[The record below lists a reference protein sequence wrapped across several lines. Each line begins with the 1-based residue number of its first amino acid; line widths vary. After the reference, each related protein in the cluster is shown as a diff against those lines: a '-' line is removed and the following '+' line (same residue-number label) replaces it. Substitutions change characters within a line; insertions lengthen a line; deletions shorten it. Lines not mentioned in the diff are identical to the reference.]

1 MLLTITAAGEHA
13 HALSFLLH
21 KHPDTLQQAELSV
34 GTAYIFYPEYGNEK
48 VTAALLLDI
57 DPIGMVRN
65 AKNFAGKDFLLGQ
78 YVNDRPYVASS
89 FMSSAISKAF
99 SSAMNG
105 RCKEHPE
112 YIELPLTL
120 TAKISVLPAPRG
132 GELLIKRLF
141 EPLGYTVEAERHL
154 LDTQFSE
161 WGYGKYFTLT
171 LKNTLPLKELL
182 SHLYVLI
189 PVLDNEK
196 HYFITQNEV
205 EKLLQKGKGWLEQHP
220 EREIIVSRYLINLKS
235 LVRSAFEVLQ
245 AAEDGIIPST
255 DNEADADDET
265 AQDEL
270 TKMDDTDAAEIGHH
284 NSTAADT
291 LKPEKAVKT
300 GAVLETGSTGN
311 NATGEV
317 KIGSK
322 PKIGSEVKT
331 AGDGLNDTVHTQL
344 QKAKKERLHDIRLKL
359 VVEKLKQ
366 SGAASVIDLGC
377 GDGKLLRLL
386 VKEKQFTRIAGTDVS
401 YSELEKCQDR
411 LHWEEMSAK
420 QRERLSLFQSSLT
433 YRDKRFSGFDAAA
446 VVEVIEHLD
455 LNRLPALEKSLFICA
470 KPQTI
475 VLTTPNREYN
485 VRYENLSAGK
495 VRHSDHRF
503 EWTRSEFAAW
513 AERVAREKNYT
524 VVFFPVG
531 EEEENIGAPSQMA
544 VFTYGN

>member
-1 MLLTITAAGEHA
+1 MLLTITAEGENA
-13 HALSFLLH
+13 AALSFLMH
-21 KHPDTLQQAELSV
+21 KHPDKLQQVELSV
-34 GTAYIFYPEYGNEK
+34 GTAYIFYPECKKEK

-105 RCKEHPE
+105 SCKEHPE
-112 YIELPLTL
+112 FIDMPLAL

-171 LKNTLPLKELL
+171 LKNTLPLKDLL

-189 PVLDNEK
+189 PVLDTEK

-245 AAEDGIIPST
+245 AVEDGIIPDT
-255 DNEADADDET
+255 DNEAE
-265 AQDEL
+265 QDEL
-270 TKMDDTDAAEIGHH
+270 TKIED
-284 NSTAADT
+284 TAA
-291 LKPEKAVKT
+291 A
-300 GAVLETGSTGN
+300 
-311 NATGEV
+311 
-317 KIGSK
+317 
-322 PKIGSEVKT
+322 
-331 AGDGLNDTVHTQL
+331 HTQL
-344 QKAKKERLHDIRLKL
+344 QKVKKERLHDIRLKL
-359 VVEKLKQ
+359 VAEKLKQ

-386 VKEKQFTRIAGTDVS
+386 LKEKQFTRIAGADVS
-401 YSELEKCQDR
+401 YSELEKSQDK
-411 LHWEEMSAK
+411 LHWNEMPEK

-455 LNRLPALEKSLFICA
+455 PNRLPALEKSLFTYA

-503 EWTRSEFAAW
+503 EWTRSEFEAW
-513 AERVAREKNYT
+513 AERVARENNYT
-524 VVFFPVG
+524 VAFFPVG

>member
-1 MLLTITAAGEHA
+1 MLLTITAEGENA
-13 HALSFLLH
+13 AALSFLLH
-21 KHPDTLQQAELSV
+21 KHPDKLQQVELSV
-34 GTAYIFYPEYGNEK
+34 GAAYIFYPECEKEK

-105 RCKEHPE
+105 SCKEHPE
-112 YIELPLTL
+112 FIDMPLAL

-171 LKNTLPLKELL
+171 LKNTLPLKDLL

-245 AAEDGIIPST
+245 AVEDGIIPDT
-255 DNEADADDET
+255 DNEAE
-265 AQDEL
+265 QDEL
-270 TKMDDTDAAEIGHH
+270 TKIED
-284 NSTAADT
+284 TAA
-291 LKPEKAVKT
+291 A
-300 GAVLETGSTGN
+300 
-311 NATGEV
+311 
-317 KIGSK
+317 
-322 PKIGSEVKT
+322 
-331 AGDGLNDTVHTQL
+331 HTQL
-344 QKAKKERLHDIRLKL
+344 QKVKKERLHDIRLKL
-359 VVEKLKQ
+359 VAEKLKQ

-386 VKEKQFTRIAGTDVS
+386 LKEKQFTRIAGTDVS
-401 YSELEKCQDR
+401 YSELEKSQDK
-411 LHWEEMSAK
+411 LHWNEMPEK

-455 LNRLPALEKSLFICA
+455 PNRLPALEKSLFTYA

-503 EWTRSEFAAW
+503 EWTRSEFEAW
-513 AERVAREKNYT
+513 AERVARENNYT
-524 VVFFPVG
+524 VAFFPVG

>member
-1 MLLTITAAGEHA
+1 MLLTITAEGENA
-13 HALSFLLH
+13 AALSFLMH
-21 KHPDTLQQAELSV
+21 KHPDKLQQIELSV
-34 GTAYIFYPEYGNEK
+34 GTASIFYPECGKEK

-65 AKNFAGKDFLLGQ
+65 TKNFAGKDFLLGQ

-105 RCKEHPE
+105 SCKEHPE
-112 YIELPLTL
+112 FIDMPLAL

-171 LKNTLPLKELL
+171 LKNTLTLKELL

-189 PVLDNEK
+189 PVLDTEK

-245 AAEDGIIPST
+245 AAEEGIIPDT
-255 DNEADADDET
+255 DNETE
-265 AQDEL
+265 QDEL
-270 TKMDDTDAAEIGHH
+270 TKIENT
-284 NSTAADT
+284 TAA
-291 LKPEKAVKT
+291 
-300 GAVLETGSTGN
+300 
-311 NATGEV
+311 
-317 KIGSK
+317 
-322 PKIGSEVKT
+322 
-331 AGDGLNDTVHTQL
+331 HTQL

-359 VVEKLKQ
+359 VAEKLKQ

-386 VKEKQFTRIAGTDVS
+386 LKEKQFTRIAGTDVS
-401 YSELEKCQDR
+401 YSELEKSQDK
-411 LHWEEMSAK
+411 LHWNEMPEK

-455 LNRLPALEKSLFICA
+455 PNRLPALEKSLFTYA

-513 AERVAREKNYT
+513 AERVARENNYT
-524 VVFFPVG
+524 VAFFPVG

>member
-1 MLLTITAAGEHA
+1 MLLTITAEGENA
-13 HALSFLLH
+13 AALSFLLH
-21 KHPDTLQQAELSV
+21 KHPDKLQQVELSV
-34 GTAYIFYPEYGNEK
+34 GAAYIFYPECEKEK

-89 FMSSAISKAF
+89 FVSSAISKAF

-105 RCKEHPE
+105 SCKEHPE
-112 YIELPLTL
+112 FIDMPLAL
-120 TAKISVLPAPRG
+120 TAKISVMPAPRG

-171 LKNTLPLKELL
+171 LKNTLALKDLL

-245 AAEDGIIPST
+245 AVEDGIIPDT
-255 DNEADADDET
+255 DNEAE
-265 AQDEL
+265 QDEL
-270 TKMDDTDAAEIGHH
+270 TKIED
-284 NSTAADT
+284 TAA
-291 LKPEKAVKT
+291 A
-300 GAVLETGSTGN
+300 
-311 NATGEV
+311 
-317 KIGSK
+317 
-322 PKIGSEVKT
+322 
-331 AGDGLNDTVHTQL
+331 HTQL
-344 QKAKKERLHDIRLKL
+344 QKVKKERLHDIRLKL
-359 VVEKLKQ
+359 VAEKLKQ

-386 VKEKQFTRIAGTDVS
+386 LKEKQFTRIAGTDVS
-401 YSELEKCQDR
+401 YSELEKSQDK
-411 LHWEEMSAK
+411 LHCNEMPEK

-455 LNRLPALEKSLFICA
+455 PNRLPALEKSLFTYA

-503 EWTRSEFAAW
+503 EWTRSEFEAW
-513 AERVAREKNYT
+513 AERVARENNYT
-524 VVFFPVG
+524 VAFFPVG

>member
-1 MLLTITAAGEHA
+1 MLLTITAEGENA
-13 HALSFLLH
+13 AALSFLLH
-21 KHPDTLQQAELSV
+21 KHPDKLQQVELSV
-34 GTAYIFYPEYGNEK
+34 GVASIFYPECGKEK

-105 RCKEHPE
+105 SCKEHPE
-112 YIELPLTL
+112 FIDMPLAL

-171 LKNTLPLKELL
+171 LKNTLSLKDLL

-189 PVLDNEK
+189 SVLDNEK

-235 LVRSAFEVLQ
+235 LMRSAFEVLQ
-245 AAEDGIIPST
+245 AVEDGIIPDT
-255 DNEADADDET
+255 DNEAE
-265 AQDEL
+265 QDEL
-270 TKMDDTDAAEIGHH
+270 TKIED
-284 NSTAADT
+284 TAA
-291 LKPEKAVKT
+291 A
-300 GAVLETGSTGN
+300 
-311 NATGEV
+311 
-317 KIGSK
+317 
-322 PKIGSEVKT
+322 
-331 AGDGLNDTVHTQL
+331 HTQL
-344 QKAKKERLHDIRLKL
+344 QKVKKERLHDIRLKL
-359 VVEKLKQ
+359 VAEKLKQ

-386 VKEKQFTRIAGTDVS
+386 LKEKQFTRIAGTDVS
-401 YSELEKCQDR
+401 YSELEKSQDK
-411 LHWEEMSAK
+411 LHWNEMPEK

-455 LNRLPALEKSLFICA
+455 PNRLPALEKSLFTYA

-503 EWTRSEFAAW
+503 EWTRSEFEAW
-513 AERVAREKNYT
+513 AERVARENNYT
-524 VVFFPVG
+524 VAFFPVG

>member
-1 MLLTITAAGEHA
+1 MLLTITAEGENA
-13 HALSFLLH
+13 AALSFLLH
-21 KHPDTLQQAELSV
+21 KHPDKLQQVELSV
-34 GTAYIFYPEYGNEK
+34 GVAYIFYPECGKEK

-105 RCKEHPE
+105 NCKEHPE
-112 YIELPLTL
+112 FIDMPLAL

-171 LKNTLPLKELL
+171 LKNTLALKDLL

-189 PVLDNEK
+189 PILDNEK

-245 AAEDGIIPST
+245 AVEDGIIPDT
-255 DNEADADDET
+255 DNEAE
-265 AQDEL
+265 QDEL
-270 TKMDDTDAAEIGHH
+270 TKIED
-284 NSTAADT
+284 TAA
-291 LKPEKAVKT
+291 A
-300 GAVLETGSTGN
+300 
-311 NATGEV
+311 
-317 KIGSK
+317 
-322 PKIGSEVKT
+322 
-331 AGDGLNDTVHTQL
+331 HTQL
-344 QKAKKERLHDIRLKL
+344 QKVKKERLHDIRLKL
-359 VVEKLKQ
+359 VAEKLKQ

-386 VKEKQFTRIAGTDVS
+386 LKEKQFTRIAGTDVS
-401 YSELEKCQDR
+401 YSELEKSQDK
-411 LHWEEMSAK
+411 LHWNEMPEK

-455 LNRLPALEKSLFICA
+455 PNRLPALEKSLFTYA

-503 EWTRSEFAAW
+503 EWTRSEFEAW
-513 AERVAREKNYT
+513 AERVARENNYT
-524 VVFFPVG
+524 VAFFPVG

>member
-1 MLLTITAAGEHA
+1 MCIR
-13 HALSFLLH
+13 
-21 KHPDTLQQAELSV
+21 DRV
-34 GTAYIFYPEYGNEK
+34 GAAYIFYPECEKEK

-105 RCKEHPE
+105 SCKEYPE
-112 YIELPLTL
+112 FIDMPLAL

-141 EPLGYTVEAERHL
+141 EPLGYIVEAERHL

-171 LKNTLPLKELL
+171 LKNTLSLKELL

-205 EKLLQKGKGWLEQHP
+205 EKLLQKGNGWLEQHP

-235 LVRSAFEVLQ
+235 LMRSAFEVLQ
-245 AAEDGIIPST
+245 AAEDGIIPDT
-255 DNEADADDET
+255 DNEAE
-265 AQDEL
+265 QDEL
-270 TKMDDTDAAEIGHH
+270 TKIED
-284 NSTAADT
+284 TAA
-291 LKPEKAVKT
+291 A
-300 GAVLETGSTGN
+300 
-311 NATGEV
+311 
-317 KIGSK
+317 
-322 PKIGSEVKT
+322 
-331 AGDGLNDTVHTQL
+331 HTQL
-344 QKAKKERLHDIRLKL
+344 QKVKKERLHDIRLKL
-359 VVEKLKQ
+359 VAEKLKQ

-386 VKEKQFTRIAGTDVS
+386 LKEKQFTRIAGTDVS
-401 YSELEKCQDR
+401 YSELEKSQDR
-411 LHWEEMSAK
+411 LHWNEMPEK

-446 VVEVIEHLD
+446 VVEVIDCL
-455 LNRLPALEKSLFICA
+455 L
-470 KPQTI
+470 
-475 VLTTPNREYN
+475 
-485 VRYENLSAGK
+485 
-495 VRHSDHRF
+495 
-503 EWTRSEFAAW
+503 
-513 AERVAREKNYT
+513 YT
-524 VVFFPVG
+524 S
-531 EEEENIGAPSQMA
+531 PSPRDCS
-544 VFTYGN
+544 

>member
-1 MLLTITAAGEHA
+1 MLLTITAEGENA
-13 HALSFLLH
+13 AALSFLLH
-21 KHPDTLQQAELSV
+21 KHPDKLQQVELSV
-34 GTAYIFYPEYGNEK
+34 GAAYIFYPECEKEK

-105 RCKEHPE
+105 SCKEHPE
-112 YIELPLTL
+112 FIDMPLAL

-141 EPLGYTVEAERHL
+141 EPLGYIVEAERHL

-171 LKNTLPLKELL
+171 LKNTLSLKELL

-245 AAEDGIIPST
+245 AVEDGIIPDT
-255 DNEADADDET
+255 DNEAE
-265 AQDEL
+265 QDEL
-270 TKMDDTDAAEIGHH
+270 TKIED
-284 NSTAADT
+284 TAA
-291 LKPEKAVKT
+291 A
-300 GAVLETGSTGN
+300 
-311 NATGEV
+311 
-317 KIGSK
+317 
-322 PKIGSEVKT
+322 
-331 AGDGLNDTVHTQL
+331 HTQL
-344 QKAKKERLHDIRLKL
+344 QKVKKERLHDIRLKL
-359 VVEKLKQ
+359 VAEKLKQ

-386 VKEKQFTRIAGTDVS
+386 LKEKQFTRIAGTDVS
-401 YSELEKCQDR
+401 YSELEKSQDK
-411 LHWEEMSAK
+411 LHWNEMPEK

-455 LNRLPALEKSLFICA
+455 PNRLPALEKSLFTYA

-485 VRYENLSAGK
+485 VCYENLSAGK

-503 EWTRSEFAAW
+503 EWTRSEFEAW
-513 AERVAREKNYT
+513 AERVARENNYT
-524 VVFFPVG
+524 VAFFPVG
-531 EEEENIGAPSQMA
+531 EEEKNIGAPSQMA

>member
-1 MLLTITAAGEHA
+1 MLLTITAEGENA
-13 HALSFLLH
+13 AALSFLLH
-21 KHPDTLQQAELSV
+21 KHPDTLQQVELSV
-34 GTAYIFYPEYGNEK
+34 GPAYIFYPEYGTEK

-105 RCKEHPE
+105 NCKEHPE
-112 YIELPLTL
+112 FIDMPLAL

-171 LKNTLPLKELL
+171 LKNTLPLKDLL

-245 AAEDGIIPST
+245 AAEDGIIPDT
-255 DNEADADDET
+255 DNEAE
-265 AQDEL
+265 QDEL
-270 TKMDDTDAAEIGHH
+270 TKIEDPAA
-284 NSTAADT
+284 A
-291 LKPEKAVKT
+291 
-300 GAVLETGSTGN
+300 
-311 NATGEV
+311 
-317 KIGSK
+317 
-322 PKIGSEVKT
+322 
-331 AGDGLNDTVHTQL
+331 HTQL
-344 QKAKKERLHDIRLKL
+344 QKVKKERLHDIRLKL
-359 VVEKLKQ
+359 VAEKLKQ

-386 VKEKQFTRIAGTDVS
+386 LKEKQFTRIAGTDVS
-401 YSELEKCQDR
+401 YSELEKSQDK
-411 LHWEEMSAK
+411 LHWEEMPEK

-455 LNRLPALEKSLFICA
+455 PNRLPALEKSLFTYA

-513 AERVAREKNYT
+513 AERVARENNYT
-524 VVFFPVG
+524 VAFFPVG

>member
-1 MLLTITAAGEHA
+1 MLLTITAEGENA
-13 HALSFLLH
+13 AALSFLLH
-21 KHPDTLQQAELSV
+21 KHPDKLQQVELSV
-34 GTAYIFYPEYGNEK
+34 GAAYIFYPECEKEK

-171 LKNTLPLKELL
+171 LKNTLALKDLL

-245 AAEDGIIPST
+245 AVEDGIIPDT
-255 DNEADADDET
+255 DNEAE
-265 AQDEL
+265 QDEL
-270 TKMDDTDAAEIGHH
+270 TKIED
-284 NSTAADT
+284 TAA
-291 LKPEKAVKT
+291 A
-300 GAVLETGSTGN
+300 
-311 NATGEV
+311 
-317 KIGSK
+317 
-322 PKIGSEVKT
+322 
-331 AGDGLNDTVHTQL
+331 HTQL
-344 QKAKKERLHDIRLKL
+344 QKVKKERLHDIRLKL
-359 VVEKLKQ
+359 VAEKLKQ

-386 VKEKQFTRIAGTDVS
+386 LKEKQFTRIAGTDVS
-401 YSELEKCQDR
+401 YSELEKSQDK
-411 LHWEEMSAK
+411 LHWNEMPEK
-420 QRERLSLFQSSLT
+420 QRERISLFQSSLT
-433 YRDKRFSGFDAAA
+433 YRDKRFCGFDAAA

-455 LNRLPALEKSLFICA
+455 PNRLPALEKSLFTYA

-485 VRYENLSAGK
+485 VCYENLSAGK

-503 EWTRSEFAAW
+503 EWTRSEFEAW
-513 AERVAREKNYT
+513 AERVARENNYT
-524 VVFFPVG
+524 VAFFPVG

>member
-1 MLLTITAAGEHA
+1 MLLTITAEGENA
-13 HALSFLLH
+13 AALSFLLH
-21 KHPDTLQQAELSV
+21 KHPDKLQQVELSV
-34 GTAYIFYPEYGNEK
+34 GAAYIFYPECEKEK

-65 AKNFAGKDFLLGQ
+65 AKNFVGKDFLLGQ

-89 FMSSAISKAF
+89 FVSSAISKAF

-105 RCKEHPE
+105 SCKEHPE
-112 YIELPLTL
+112 FIDMPLAL

-141 EPLGYTVEAERHL
+141 EPLGYIVEAERHL

-171 LKNTLPLKELL
+171 LKNTLALKDLL

-205 EKLLQKGKGWLEQHP
+205 EKLLQKGNGWLEQHP

-235 LVRSAFEVLQ
+235 LMRSAFEVLQ
-245 AAEDGIIPST
+245 AAEDGIIPDT
-255 DNEADADDET
+255 DNEAE
-265 AQDEL
+265 QDEL
-270 TKMDDTDAAEIGHH
+270 TKIED
-284 NSTAADT
+284 TAA
-291 LKPEKAVKT
+291 A
-300 GAVLETGSTGN
+300 
-311 NATGEV
+311 
-317 KIGSK
+317 
-322 PKIGSEVKT
+322 
-331 AGDGLNDTVHTQL
+331 HTQL
-344 QKAKKERLHDIRLKL
+344 QKVKKERLHDIRLKL
-359 VVEKLKQ
+359 VAEKLKQ

-386 VKEKQFTRIAGTDVS
+386 LKEKQFTRIAGTDVS
-401 YSELEKCQDR
+401 YSELEKSQDR
-411 LHWEEMSAK
+411 LHWNEMPEK

-455 LNRLPALEKSLFICA
+455 PNRLPALEKSLFTYA

-503 EWTRSEFAAW
+503 EWTRSEFEAW
-513 AERVAREKNYT
+513 AERVARENNYT
-524 VVFFPVG
+524 VAFFPVG

>member
-1 MLLTITAAGEHA
+1 MLLTITAEGENA
-13 HALSFLLH
+13 AALSFLLH
-21 KHPDTLQQAELSV
+21 KHPDKLQQVELSV
-34 GTAYIFYPEYGNEK
+34 GAAYIFYPECEKEK

-105 RCKEHPE
+105 SCQEHPE
-112 YIELPLTL
+112 FIDMPLAL
-120 TAKISVLPAPRG
+120 TAKISVMPAPRG

-171 LKNTLPLKELL
+171 LKNTLPLKDLL

-245 AAEDGIIPST
+245 AAEDGIIPDT
-255 DNEADADDET
+255 DNEAE
-265 AQDEL
+265 QDEL
-270 TKMDDTDAAEIGHH
+270 TKIED
-284 NSTAADT
+284 TAA
-291 LKPEKAVKT
+291 A
-300 GAVLETGSTGN
+300 
-311 NATGEV
+311 
-317 KIGSK
+317 
-322 PKIGSEVKT
+322 
-331 AGDGLNDTVHTQL
+331 HTQL
-344 QKAKKERLHDIRLKL
+344 QKVKKERLHDIRLRL
-359 VVEKLKQ
+359 VAEKLKQ

-386 VKEKQFTRIAGTDVS
+386 LKEKQFTRIAGTDVS
-401 YSELEKCQDR
+401 YSELEKSQDK
-411 LHWEEMSAK
+411 LHWNEMPEK

-455 LNRLPALEKSLFICA
+455 PNRLPALEKSLFTYA

-485 VRYENLSAGK
+485 VCYGNLSAGK

-503 EWTRSEFAAW
+503 EWTRSEFEAW
-513 AERVAREKNYT
+513 AERVARENNYT
-524 VVFFPVG
+524 VAFFPVG

>member
-1 MLLTITAAGEHA
+1 MLLTITAEGENA
-13 HALSFLLH
+13 AALSFLLH
-21 KHPDTLQQAELSV
+21 KHPDKLQQVELSV
-34 GTAYIFYPEYGNEK
+34 GVASIFYPECGKEK

-105 RCKEHPE
+105 SCKEHPE
-112 YIELPLTL
+112 FIDMPLAL

-171 LKNTLPLKELL
+171 LKNTLALKDLL

-245 AAEDGIIPST
+245 AVEDGIIPDT
-255 DNEADADDET
+255 DNEAE
-265 AQDEL
+265 QDEL
-270 TKMDDTDAAEIGHH
+270 RKIEDPAA
-284 NSTAADT
+284 A
-291 LKPEKAVKT
+291 
-300 GAVLETGSTGN
+300 
-311 NATGEV
+311 
-317 KIGSK
+317 
-322 PKIGSEVKT
+322 
-331 AGDGLNDTVHTQL
+331 HTQL
-344 QKAKKERLHDIRLKL
+344 QKVKKERLHDIRLRL
-359 VVEKLKQ
+359 VAEKLKQ

-386 VKEKQFTRIAGTDVS
+386 LKEKQFTRIAGTDVS
-401 YSELEKCQDR
+401 YSELEKSQDK
-411 LHWEEMSAK
+411 LHWNEMPEK

-433 YRDKRFSGFDAAA
+433 YRDKRFSGFDAVA

-455 LNRLPALEKSLFICA
+455 PNRLPALEKSLFTYA

-503 EWTRSEFAAW
+503 EWTRSEFEAW
-513 AERVAREKNYT
+513 AERVARENNYT
-524 VVFFPVG
+524 VAFFPVG
-531 EEEENIGAPSQMA
+531 EEEKNIGAPSQMA

>member
-1 MLLTITAAGEHA
+1 MLLTITAEGENA
-13 HALSFLLH
+13 AALSFLLH
-21 KHPDTLQQAELSV
+21 KHPDKLQQVELSV
-34 GTAYIFYPEYGNEK
+34 GSAYIFYPECGKEK

-105 RCKEHPE
+105 SCKEHPE
-112 YIELPLTL
+112 FIDMPLAL

-171 LKNTLPLKELL
+171 LKNTLALKDLL

-245 AAEDGIIPST
+245 AVEDGIIPDT
-255 DNEADADDET
+255 DNEAE
-265 AQDEL
+265 QDEL
-270 TKMDDTDAAEIGHH
+270 TKIED
-284 NSTAADT
+284 TAA
-291 LKPEKAVKT
+291 A
-300 GAVLETGSTGN
+300 
-311 NATGEV
+311 
-317 KIGSK
+317 
-322 PKIGSEVKT
+322 
-331 AGDGLNDTVHTQL
+331 HTQL
-344 QKAKKERLHDIRLKL
+344 QKVKKERLHDIRLKL
-359 VVEKLKQ
+359 VAEKLKQ

-386 VKEKQFTRIAGTDVS
+386 LKEKQFTRIAGTDVS
-401 YSELEKCQDR
+401 YSELEKSQDK
-411 LHWEEMSAK
+411 LHWNEMPEK

-455 LNRLPALEKSLFICA
+455 PNRLPALEKSLFTYA

-503 EWTRSEFAAW
+503 EWTRSEFEAW
-513 AERVAREKNYT
+513 AERVARENNYT
-524 VVFFPVG
+524 VAFFPVG

>member
-1 MLLTITAAGEHA
+1 MLLTIMAEGENAA
-13 HALSFLLH
+13 ALSFLLH
-21 KHPDTLQQAELSV
+21 KHPDTLQQVELSV
-34 GTAYIFYPEYGNEK
+34 GAAYIFYPEYGTEK

-105 RCKEHPE
+105 SCKEHPD
-112 YIELPLTL
+112 YTELPLAL
-120 TAKISVLPAPRG
+120 TAKMSVLPAPRG

-141 EPLGYTVEAERHL
+141 EPLGYTVDAERHL

-171 LKNTLPLKELL
+171 LKNTLPLKDLL

-189 PVLDNEK
+189 PVLDTEK

-245 AAEDGIIPST
+245 AAEDGIIPDT
-255 DNEADADDET
+255 DNEAE
-265 AQDEL
+265 QDEL
-270 TKMDDTDAAEIGHH
+270 TKIA
-284 NSTAADT
+284 NPTAA
-291 LKPEKAVKT
+291 
-300 GAVLETGSTGN
+300 
-311 NATGEV
+311 
-317 KIGSK
+317 
-322 PKIGSEVKT
+322 
-331 AGDGLNDTVHTQL
+331 HTQL
-344 QKAKKERLHDIRLKL
+344 QKVKKERLHDIRLRL
-359 VVEKLKQ
+359 VAEKLKQ

-386 VKEKQFTRIAGTDVS
+386 LKEKQFTRIAGTDVS
-401 YSELEKCQDR
+401 YSELEKSQDK
-411 LHWEEMSAK
+411 LHWNEMPEK

-455 LNRLPALEKSLFICA
+455 PNRLPALEKSLFTYA

-513 AERVAREKNYT
+513 AERVARENNYT
-524 VVFFPVG
+524 VAFFPVG
-531 EEEENIGAPSQMA
+531 EEEANIGAPSQMA

>member
-1 MLLTITAAGEHA
+1 MLLTITAEGENA
-13 HALSFLLH
+13 AALSFLLH
-21 KHPDTLQQAELSV
+21 KHPDKLQQVELSV
-34 GTAYIFYPEYGNEK
+34 GAASIFYPECRKEK

-89 FMSSAISKAF
+89 FVSSAISKAF

-105 RCKEHPE
+105 SCKEHPE
-112 YIELPLTL
+112 FIDMPLAL

-171 LKNTLPLKELL
+171 LKNTLALKDLL

-245 AAEDGIIPST
+245 AVEDGIIPDT
-255 DNEADADDET
+255 DNEAE
-265 AQDEL
+265 QDEL
-270 TKMDDTDAAEIGHH
+270 TKIED
-284 NSTAADT
+284 TAA
-291 LKPEKAVKT
+291 A
-300 GAVLETGSTGN
+300 
-311 NATGEV
+311 
-317 KIGSK
+317 
-322 PKIGSEVKT
+322 
-331 AGDGLNDTVHTQL
+331 HTQL
-344 QKAKKERLHDIRLKL
+344 QKVKKERLHDIRLKL
-359 VVEKLKQ
+359 VAEKLKQ

-386 VKEKQFTRIAGTDVS
+386 LKEKQFTRIAGTDVS
-401 YSELEKCQDR
+401 YSELEKSQDK
-411 LHWEEMSAK
+411 LHWNEMPEK

-455 LNRLPALEKSLFICA
+455 PNRLPALEKSLFTYA

-503 EWTRSEFAAW
+503 EWTRSEFEAW
-513 AERVAREKNYT
+513 AERVARENNYT
-524 VVFFPVG
+524 VAFFPVG

>member
-1 MLLTITAAGEHA
+1 MLLTITAEGENA
-13 HALSFLLH
+13 AALSFLLH
-21 KHPDTLQQAELSV
+21 KHPDKLQQVELSV
-34 GTAYIFYPEYGNEK
+34 GAASIFYPECEKEK

-105 RCKEHPE
+105 SCKEHPE
-112 YIELPLTL
+112 FIDMPLAL

-171 LKNTLPLKELL
+171 LKNTLPLKDLL

-245 AAEDGIIPST
+245 AVEDGIIPDT
-255 DNEADADDET
+255 DNEAE
-265 AQDEL
+265 QDEL
-270 TKMDDTDAAEIGHH
+270 TKIED
-284 NSTAADT
+284 TAA
-291 LKPEKAVKT
+291 A
-300 GAVLETGSTGN
+300 
-311 NATGEV
+311 
-317 KIGSK
+317 
-322 PKIGSEVKT
+322 
-331 AGDGLNDTVHTQL
+331 HTQL
-344 QKAKKERLHDIRLKL
+344 QKVKKERLHDIRLKL
-359 VVEKLKQ
+359 VAEKLKQ

-386 VKEKQFTRIAGTDVS
+386 LKEKQFTRIAGTDVS
-401 YSELEKCQDR
+401 YSELEKSQDK
-411 LHWEEMSAK
+411 LHWNEMPER

-455 LNRLPALEKSLFICA
+455 PNRLPALEKSLFTYA

-503 EWTRSEFAAW
+503 EWTRSEFEAW
-513 AERVAREKNYT
+513 AERVARENNYT
-524 VVFFPVG
+524 VAFFPVG

>member
-1 MLLTITAAGEHA
+1 MLLTITAEGENA
-13 HALSFLLH
+13 AALSFLLH
-21 KHPDTLQQAELSV
+21 KHPDKLQQVELSV
-34 GTAYIFYPEYGNEK
+34 GAAYIFYPECEKEK

-105 RCKEHPE
+105 SCKEHPE
-112 YIELPLTL
+112 FIDMPLTL

-171 LKNTLPLKELL
+171 LKNTLPLKDLL

-245 AAEDGIIPST
+245 AVEDGIIPDT
-255 DNEADADDET
+255 DNEAE
-265 AQDEL
+265 QDEL
-270 TKMDDTDAAEIGHH
+270 TKIED
-284 NSTAADT
+284 TAA
-291 LKPEKAVKT
+291 A
-300 GAVLETGSTGN
+300 
-311 NATGEV
+311 
-317 KIGSK
+317 
-322 PKIGSEVKT
+322 
-331 AGDGLNDTVHTQL
+331 HTQL
-344 QKAKKERLHDIRLKL
+344 QKVKKERLHDIRLKL
-359 VVEKLKQ
+359 VAEKLKQ

-386 VKEKQFTRIAGTDVS
+386 LKEKQFTRIAGTDVS
-401 YSELEKCQDR
+401 YSELEKSQDK
-411 LHWEEMSAK
+411 LHWNKMPEK

-455 LNRLPALEKSLFICA
+455 PNRLPALEKSLFTYA

-503 EWTRSEFAAW
+503 EWTRSEFEAW
-513 AERVAREKNYT
+513 AERVARENNYT
-524 VVFFPVG
+524 VAFFPVG

>member
-1 MLLTITAAGEHA
+1 MLLTITAEGENA
-13 HALSFLLH
+13 AALSFLLH
-21 KHPDTLQQAELSV
+21 KHPDKLQQVELSV
-34 GTAYIFYPEYGNEK
+34 GAAYIFYPECGKEK

-99 SSAMNG
+99 PSAMNG
-105 RCKEHPE
+105 SCKEHPE
-112 YIELPLTL
+112 FIDMPLAL

-171 LKNTLPLKELL
+171 LKNTLSLKDLL

-245 AAEDGIIPST
+245 AAEDGIIPDT
-255 DNEADADDET
+255 DNEAE
-265 AQDEL
+265 QDEL
-270 TKMDDTDAAEIGHH
+270 TKIED
-284 NSTAADT
+284 TAA
-291 LKPEKAVKT
+291 A
-300 GAVLETGSTGN
+300 
-311 NATGEV
+311 
-317 KIGSK
+317 
-322 PKIGSEVKT
+322 
-331 AGDGLNDTVHTQL
+331 HTQL
-344 QKAKKERLHDIRLKL
+344 QKVKKERLHDIRLKL
-359 VVEKLKQ
+359 VAEKLKQ

-386 VKEKQFTRIAGTDVS
+386 LKEKQFTRIAGTDVS
-401 YSELEKCQDR
+401 YSELEKSQDK
-411 LHWEEMSAK
+411 LHWNEMPEK

-455 LNRLPALEKSLFICA
+455 PNRLPALEKSLFTYA

-503 EWTRSEFAAW
+503 EWTRSEFEAW
-513 AERVAREKNYT
+513 AERVARENNYT
-524 VVFFPVG
+524 VAFFPVG
-531 EEEENIGAPSQMA
+531 EEENIGAPSQMA

>member
-1 MLLTITAAGEHA
+1 MLLTITAEGENA
-13 HALSFLLH
+13 AALSFLLH
-21 KHPDTLQQAELSV
+21 KHPDKLQQVELSV
-34 GTAYIFYPEYGNEK
+34 GAAYIFYPECEKEK

-105 RCKEHPE
+105 SCKEHPE
-112 YIELPLTL
+112 FIDMPLAL

-171 LKNTLPLKELL
+171 LKNTLSLKDLL

-235 LVRSAFEVLQ
+235 LMRSAFEVLQ
-245 AAEDGIIPST
+245 AVEDGIIPDT
-255 DNEADADDET
+255 DNEAE
-265 AQDEL
+265 QDEL
-270 TKMDDTDAAEIGHH
+270 TKIED
-284 NSTAADT
+284 TAA
-291 LKPEKAVKT
+291 A
-300 GAVLETGSTGN
+300 
-311 NATGEV
+311 
-317 KIGSK
+317 
-322 PKIGSEVKT
+322 
-331 AGDGLNDTVHTQL
+331 HTQL
-344 QKAKKERLHDIRLKL
+344 QKVKKERLHDIRLKL
-359 VVEKLKQ
+359 VAEKLKQ

-386 VKEKQFTRIAGTDVS
+386 LKEKQFTRIAGTDVS
-401 YSELEKCQDR
+401 YSELEKSQDK
-411 LHWEEMSAK
+411 LHWNEMPEK

-455 LNRLPALEKSLFICA
+455 PNRLPALEKSLFTYA

-503 EWTRSEFAAW
+503 EWTRSEFEAW
-513 AERVAREKNYT
+513 AERVARENNYT
-524 VVFFPVG
+524 VAFFPVG
-531 EEEENIGAPSQMA
+531 EEENIGAPSQMA

>member
-1 MLLTITAAGEHA
+1 MLLTITAEGENA
-13 HALSFLLH
+13 AALSFLLH
-21 KHPDTLQQAELSV
+21 KHPDKLQQAELSV
-34 GTAYIFYPEYGNEK
+34 GTAYVFYPESGKEK

-105 RCKEHPE
+105 SCKEHPE
-112 YIELPLTL
+112 FIDMPLAL

-171 LKNTLPLKELL
+171 LKNTLPLKDLL

-189 PVLDNEK
+189 PVLDTEK

-245 AAEDGIIPST
+245 AAEDGIIPS
-255 DNEADADDET
+255 ADDET
-265 AQDEL
+265 EQDEL
-270 TKMDDTDAAEIGHH
+270 TKIED
-284 NSTAADT
+284 TAA
-291 LKPEKAVKT
+291 A
-300 GAVLETGSTGN
+300 
-311 NATGEV
+311 
-317 KIGSK
+317 
-322 PKIGSEVKT
+322 
-331 AGDGLNDTVHTQL
+331 HTQL

-359 VVEKLKQ
+359 VTEKLKQ

-386 VKEKQFTRIAGTDVS
+386 LKEKQFTRIAGTDVS
-401 YSELEKCQDR
+401 YSELEKSQDK
-411 LHWEEMSAK
+411 LHWNEMPEK
-420 QRERLSLFQSSLT
+420 QRERISLFQSSLT

-455 LNRLPALEKSLFICA
+455 PNRLPALEKSLFTYA

-503 EWTRSEFAAW
+503 EWTRSEFVTW
-513 AERVAREKNYT
+513 AERVARGNNYT
-524 VVFFPVG
+524 VAFFPVG

>member
-1 MLLTITAAGEHA
+1 MLLTITAEGENA
-13 HALSFLLH
+13 AALSFLMH
-21 KHPDTLQQAELSV
+21 KHPDKLQQVELSV
-34 GTAYIFYPEYGNEK
+34 GTASIFYPECGKEK

-105 RCKEHPE
+105 SCKEHPE
-112 YIELPLTL
+112 YIELPLAL

-171 LKNTLPLKELL
+171 LKNTLPLKDLL

-245 AAEDGIIPST
+245 AAEDGIIPS
-255 DNEADADDET
+255 ADDET
-265 AQDEL
+265 EQDEL
-270 TKMDDTDAAEIGHH
+270 TKIED
-284 NSTAADT
+284 TAA
-291 LKPEKAVKT
+291 A
-300 GAVLETGSTGN
+300 
-311 NATGEV
+311 
-317 KIGSK
+317 
-322 PKIGSEVKT
+322 
-331 AGDGLNDTVHTQL
+331 HTQL

-359 VVEKLKQ
+359 VAEKLKQ

-386 VKEKQFTRIAGTDVS
+386 LKEKQFTRIAGTDVS
-401 YSELEKCQDR
+401 YSELEKSQDK
-411 LHWEEMSAK
+411 LHWNEMPEK

-455 LNRLPALEKSLFICA
+455 PNRLPALEKSLFTYA

-513 AERVAREKNYT
+513 AERVARENNYT
-524 VVFFPVG
+524 VAFFPVG

-544 VFTYGN
+544 IFTYGN

>member
-1 MLLTITAAGEHA
+1 M
-13 HALSFLLH
+13 
-21 KHPDTLQQAELSV
+21 
-34 GTAYIFYPEYGNEK
+34 
-48 VTAALLLDI
+48 TAALLLDI

-105 RCKEHPE
+105 SCKEHPE
-112 YIELPLTL
+112 FIDMPLAL

-154 LDTQFSE
+154 LDTQFPE

-171 LKNTLPLKELL
+171 LKNTLALKDLL

-245 AAEDGIIPST
+245 AVEDGIIPDT
-255 DNEADADDET
+255 DNEAE
-265 AQDEL
+265 QDEL
-270 TKMDDTDAAEIGHH
+270 TKIED
-284 NSTAADT
+284 TAA
-291 LKPEKAVKT
+291 A
-300 GAVLETGSTGN
+300 
-311 NATGEV
+311 
-317 KIGSK
+317 
-322 PKIGSEVKT
+322 
-331 AGDGLNDTVHTQL
+331 HTQL
-344 QKAKKERLHDIRLKL
+344 QKVKKERLHDIRLKL
-359 VVEKLKQ
+359 VAEKLKQ

-386 VKEKQFTRIAGTDVS
+386 LKEKQFTRIAGADVS
-401 YSELEKCQDR
+401 YSELEKSQDK
-411 LHWEEMSAK
+411 LHWNEMPEK

-455 LNRLPALEKSLFICA
+455 PNRLPALEKSLFTYA

-503 EWTRSEFAAW
+503 EWTRSEFEAW
-513 AERVAREKNYT
+513 AERVARENNYT
-524 VVFFPVG
+524 VAFFPVG

>member
-1 MLLTITAAGEHA
+1 MLLTITAQGDKAES
-13 HALSFLLH
+13 LSFLLH
-21 KHPDTLQQAELSV
+21 KHPDKLQTAELSV
-34 GTAYIFYPEYGNEK
+34 GAAHVFYPEYGKEK

-65 AKNFAGKDFLLGQ
+65 AKNFAGKDFLLGK

-105 RCKEHPE
+105 NCKEHPE
-112 YIELPLTL
+112 LVDMPLVL

-132 GELLIKRLF
+132 GEILIKRLF
-141 EPLGYTVEAERHL
+141 EPLGYTVEAERLL
-154 LDTQFSE
+154 LDTQFPG

-182 SHLYVLI
+182 THLYVLV

-196 HYFITQNEV
+196 HYFITQDEV

-220 EREIIVSRYLINLKS
+220 EREIIISRYLINLKS

-245 AAEDGIIPST
+245 AAEEGLVP
-255 DNEADADDET
+255 ET
-265 AQDEL
+265 ADEAEQDDANEIEE
-270 TKMDDTDAAEIGHH
+270 TDVADTSR
-284 NSTAADT
+284 NNNTAAGEAKAGGT
-291 LKPEKAVKT
+291 LT
-300 GAVLETGSTGN
+300 N
-311 NATGEV
+311 
-317 KIGSK
+317 
-322 PKIGSEVKT
+322 
-331 AGDGLNDTVHTQL
+331 TVQAPL
-344 QKAKKERLHDIRLKL
+344 QKEKKERLHDIRLKL
-359 VVEKLKQ
+359 VAEKLKM

-377 GDGKLLRLL
+377 GDGKLLKILL
-386 VKEKQFTRIAGTDVS
+386 KEKQFTRIAGADVS
-401 YSELEKCQDR
+401 YSELEKSQDK
-411 LHWEEMSAK
+411 LHWEEMPAK

-446 VVEVIEHLD
+446 VIEVIEHLD
-455 LNRLPALEKSLFICA
+455 PNRLPALEKSLFTYA

-485 VRYENLSAGK
+485 VRYENLPAGK
-495 VRHSDHRF
+495 VRHKDHRF
-503 EWTRSEFAAW
+503 EWTQAEFKTW
-513 AERVAREKNYT
+513 AKRVARENNYT
-524 VVFFPVG
+524 VAFFPVG

>member
-1 MLLTITAAGEHA
+1 MLLTITAEGENA
-13 HALSFLLH
+13 AALSFLLH
-21 KHPDTLQQAELSV
+21 KHPDKLQQVELSV
-34 GTAYIFYPEYGNEK
+34 GVAYIFYPECGKEK

-105 RCKEHPE
+105 NCKEHPE
-112 YIELPLTL
+112 FIDMPLAL

-171 LKNTLPLKELL
+171 LKNTLSLKDLL

-235 LVRSAFEVLQ
+235 LMRSAFEVLQ
-245 AAEDGIIPST
+245 AVEDGIIPDT
-255 DNEADADDET
+255 DNEAE
-265 AQDEL
+265 QDEL
-270 TKMDDTDAAEIGHH
+270 TKIED
-284 NSTAADT
+284 TAA
-291 LKPEKAVKT
+291 A
-300 GAVLETGSTGN
+300 
-311 NATGEV
+311 
-317 KIGSK
+317 
-322 PKIGSEVKT
+322 
-331 AGDGLNDTVHTQL
+331 HTQL

-359 VVEKLKQ
+359 VAEKLKQ

-386 VKEKQFTRIAGTDVS
+386 LKEKQFTRIAGTDVS
-401 YSELEKCQDR
+401 YSELEKSQDK
-411 LHWEEMSAK
+411 LHWEEMPEK

-455 LNRLPALEKSLFICA
+455 PNRLPALEKSLFTYA

-513 AERVAREKNYT
+513 AERVARENNYR
-524 VVFFPVG
+524 VAFFPVG

>member
-1 MLLTITAAGEHA
+1 MLLTITAEGENA
-13 HALSFLLH
+13 AALSFLLH
-21 KHPDTLQQAELSV
+21 KHPDKLQQVELSV
-34 GTAYIFYPEYGNEK
+34 GAAYIFYPECEKEK

-105 RCKEHPE
+105 SCKEHPE
-112 YIELPLTL
+112 FIDMPLAL

-141 EPLGYTVEAERHL
+141 EPLGYIVEAERHL

-171 LKNTLPLKELL
+171 LKNTLSLKELL

-205 EKLLQKGKGWLEQHP
+205 EKLLQKGNGWLEQHP

-235 LVRSAFEVLQ
+235 LMRSAFEVLQ
-245 AAEDGIIPST
+245 AAEDGIIPDT
-255 DNEADADDET
+255 DNEAE
-265 AQDEL
+265 QDEL
-270 TKMDDTDAAEIGHH
+270 TKIED
-284 NSTAADT
+284 TAA
-291 LKPEKAVKT
+291 A
-300 GAVLETGSTGN
+300 
-311 NATGEV
+311 
-317 KIGSK
+317 
-322 PKIGSEVKT
+322 
-331 AGDGLNDTVHTQL
+331 HTQL
-344 QKAKKERLHDIRLKL
+344 QKVKKERLHDIRLKL
-359 VVEKLKQ
+359 VAEKLKQ

-386 VKEKQFTRIAGTDVS
+386 LKEKQFTRIAGTDVS
-401 YSELEKCQDR
+401 YSELEKSQDR
-411 LHWEEMSAK
+411 LHWNEMPEK

-455 LNRLPALEKSLFICA
+455 PNRLPALEKSLFTYA

-503 EWTRSEFAAW
+503 EWTRSEFEAW
-513 AERVAREKNYT
+513 AERVARENNYT
-524 VVFFPVG
+524 VAFFPVG

>member
-1 MLLTITAAGEHA
+1 MLLTITAEGENA
-13 HALSFLLH
+13 AALSFLLH
-21 KHPDTLQQAELSV
+21 KHPDTLQQVELSV
-34 GTAYIFYPEYGNEK
+34 GVAYIFYPECEKEK

-65 AKNFAGKDFLLGQ
+65 AKNFVGKDFLLGQ

-105 RCKEHPE
+105 SCKEHPE
-112 YIELPLTL
+112 FIDMPLAL

-171 LKNTLPLKELL
+171 LKNTLALKDLL

-245 AAEDGIIPST
+245 AVEDGIIPDT
-255 DNEADADDET
+255 DNEAE
-265 AQDEL
+265 QDEL
-270 TKMDDTDAAEIGHH
+270 TKIED
-284 NSTAADT
+284 TAA
-291 LKPEKAVKT
+291 A
-300 GAVLETGSTGN
+300 
-311 NATGEV
+311 
-317 KIGSK
+317 
-322 PKIGSEVKT
+322 
-331 AGDGLNDTVHTQL
+331 HTQL
-344 QKAKKERLHDIRLKL
+344 QKVKKERLHDIRLRL
-359 VVEKLKQ
+359 VAEKLKQ

-377 GDGKLLRLL
+377 GDGKLPRLL
-386 VKEKQFTRIAGTDVS
+386 LKEKQFTRIAGTDVS
-401 YSELEKCQDR
+401 YSELEKSQDK
-411 LHWEEMSAK
+411 LHWEEIPEK
-420 QRERLSLFQSSLT
+420 QRERLSLFQSSLI

-455 LNRLPALEKSLFICA
+455 PNRLPALEKSLFTYA

-503 EWTRSEFAAW
+503 EWTRSEFEAW
-513 AERVAREKNYT
+513 AERVARENNYT
-524 VVFFPVG
+524 VAFFPVG

>member
-1 MLLTITAAGEHA
+1 MLLTITAEGENA
-13 HALSFLLH
+13 AALSFLLH
-21 KHPDTLQQAELSV
+21 KHPDKLQQVELSV
-34 GTAYIFYPEYGNEK
+34 GAASIFYPECRKEK

-89 FMSSAISKAF
+89 FVSSAISKAF

-105 RCKEHPE
+105 SCKEHPE
-112 YIELPLTL
+112 FIDMPLAL

-171 LKNTLPLKELL
+171 LKNTLALKDLL

-189 PVLDNEK
+189 PVLDTEK

-245 AAEDGIIPST
+245 AVEDGIIPDT
-255 DNEADADDET
+255 DNEAE
-265 AQDEL
+265 QDEL
-270 TKMDDTDAAEIGHH
+270 TKIED
-284 NSTAADT
+284 TAA
-291 LKPEKAVKT
+291 A
-300 GAVLETGSTGN
+300 
-311 NATGEV
+311 
-317 KIGSK
+317 
-322 PKIGSEVKT
+322 
-331 AGDGLNDTVHTQL
+331 HTQL
-344 QKAKKERLHDIRLKL
+344 QKVKKERLHDIRLKL
-359 VVEKLKQ
+359 VAEKLKQ

-386 VKEKQFTRIAGTDVS
+386 LKEKQFTRIAGTDVS
-401 YSELEKCQDR
+401 YSELEKSQDK
-411 LHWEEMSAK
+411 LHWNEMPEK

-455 LNRLPALEKSLFICA
+455 PNRLPALEKSLFTYA

-503 EWTRSEFAAW
+503 EWTRSEFEAW
-513 AERVAREKNYT
+513 AERVARENNYT
-524 VVFFPVG
+524 VAFFPVG

>member
-1 MLLTITAAGEHA
+1 MLLTITAEGENA
-13 HALSFLLH
+13 AALSFLLH
-21 KHPDTLQQAELSV
+21 KHPDKLQQVELSV
-34 GTAYIFYPEYGNEK
+34 GAAYIFYPECEKEK

-105 RCKEHPE
+105 SCKEHPE
-112 YIELPLTL
+112 FIDMPLAL

-171 LKNTLPLKELL
+171 LKNTLALKDLL

-245 AAEDGIIPST
+245 AVEDGIIPDT
-255 DNEADADDET
+255 DNEAE
-265 AQDEL
+265 QDEL
-270 TKMDDTDAAEIGHH
+270 TKIED
-284 NSTAADT
+284 TAA
-291 LKPEKAVKT
+291 A
-300 GAVLETGSTGN
+300 
-311 NATGEV
+311 
-317 KIGSK
+317 
-322 PKIGSEVKT
+322 
-331 AGDGLNDTVHTQL
+331 HTQL
-344 QKAKKERLHDIRLKL
+344 QKVKKERLHDIRLKL
-359 VVEKLKQ
+359 VAEKLKQ

-386 VKEKQFTRIAGTDVS
+386 LKEKQFTRIAGTDVS
-401 YSELEKCQDR
+401 YSELEKSQDK
-411 LHWEEMSAK
+411 LHWNEMPEK

-455 LNRLPALEKSLFICA
+455 PNRLPALEKSLFTYA
-470 KPQTI
+470 KPQII

-503 EWTRSEFAAW
+503 EWTRSEFEAW
-513 AERVAREKNYT
+513 AERVARENNYT
-524 VVFFPVG
+524 VAFFPVG

>member
-1 MLLTITAAGEHA
+1 MLLTITAEGENA
-13 HALSFLLH
+13 AALSFLLH
-21 KHPDTLQQAELSV
+21 KHPDKLQQVELSV
-34 GTAYIFYPEYGNEK
+34 GAAYIFYPECEKEK

-105 RCKEHPE
+105 SCKEHPE
-112 YIELPLTL
+112 FIDMPLAL

-141 EPLGYTVEAERHL
+141 EPLGYIVEAERHL

-171 LKNTLPLKELL
+171 LKNTLSLKELL

-205 EKLLQKGKGWLEQHP
+205 EKLLQKGNGWLEQHP

-235 LVRSAFEVLQ
+235 LMRSAFEVLQ
-245 AAEDGIIPST
+245 AAEDGIIPDT
-255 DNEADADDET
+255 DNEAE
-265 AQDEL
+265 QDEL
-270 TKMDDTDAAEIGHH
+270 TKIED
-284 NSTAADT
+284 TAA
-291 LKPEKAVKT
+291 A
-300 GAVLETGSTGN
+300 
-311 NATGEV
+311 
-317 KIGSK
+317 
-322 PKIGSEVKT
+322 
-331 AGDGLNDTVHTQL
+331 HTQL
-344 QKAKKERLHDIRLKL
+344 QKVKKERLHDIRLKL
-359 VVEKLKQ
+359 VAEKLKQ

-386 VKEKQFTRIAGTDVS
+386 LKEKQFTRIAGTDVS
-401 YSELEKCQDR
+401 YSELEKSQDR
-411 LHWEEMSAK
+411 LHWNEMPEK

-455 LNRLPALEKSLFICA
+455 SNRLPALEKSLFIYA

-503 EWTRSEFAAW
+503 EWTRSEFEAW
-513 AERVAREKNYT
+513 AERVARENNYT
-524 VVFFPVG
+524 VAFFPVG

>member
-1 MLLTITAAGEHA
+1 MLLTITAEGENA
-13 HALSFLLH
+13 AALSFLLH
-21 KHPDTLQQAELSV
+21 KHPDKLQQVELSV
-34 GTAYIFYPEYGNEK
+34 GAASIFYPECGKEK

-105 RCKEHPE
+105 SCKEHPE
-112 YIELPLTL
+112 FIDMPLAL

-132 GELLIKRLF
+132 GELLIKRFF

-171 LKNTLPLKELL
+171 LKNTLTLKELL

-189 PVLDNEK
+189 PVLDTEK

-245 AAEDGIIPST
+245 AAEDGIIPDT
-255 DNEADADDET
+255 DNEAE
-265 AQDEL
+265 QDEL
-270 TKMDDTDAAEIGHH
+270 TEIEDPAA
-284 NSTAADT
+284 A
-291 LKPEKAVKT
+291 
-300 GAVLETGSTGN
+300 
-311 NATGEV
+311 
-317 KIGSK
+317 
-322 PKIGSEVKT
+322 
-331 AGDGLNDTVHTQL
+331 HTQL
-344 QKAKKERLHDIRLKL
+344 QKVKKERLHDIRLRL
-359 VVEKLKQ
+359 VAEKLKQ

-386 VKEKQFTRIAGTDVS
+386 LKEKQFTRIAGTDVS
-401 YSELEKCQDR
+401 YSELEKSQDK
-411 LHWEEMSAK
+411 LHWNEMPEK

-455 LNRLPALEKSLFICA
+455 PNRLPALEKSLFTYA

-503 EWTRSEFAAW
+503 EWTRSEFEAW
-513 AERVAREKNYT
+513 AERIARENNYT
-524 VVFFPVG
+524 VAFFPVG

>member
-1 MLLTITAAGEHA
+1 MLLTITAEGENA
-13 HALSFLLH
+13 AALSFLMH
-21 KHPDTLQQAELSV
+21 KHPDKLQQVELSV
-34 GTAYIFYPEYGNEK
+34 GAASIFYPECRKEK

-105 RCKEHPE
+105 NCKEHPE
-112 YIELPLTL
+112 FIDMPLAL

-171 LKNTLPLKELL
+171 LKNTLPLKDLL

-245 AAEDGIIPST
+245 AAEDGIIPDT
-255 DNEADADDET
+255 DNEAE
-265 AQDEL
+265 QDEL
-270 TKMDDTDAAEIGHH
+270 TKIED
-284 NSTAADT
+284 TAA
-291 LKPEKAVKT
+291 A
-300 GAVLETGSTGN
+300 
-311 NATGEV
+311 
-317 KIGSK
+317 
-322 PKIGSEVKT
+322 
-331 AGDGLNDTVHTQL
+331 HTQL
-344 QKAKKERLHDIRLKL
+344 QKVKKERLHDIRLRL
-359 VVEKLKQ
+359 VAEKLKQ

-386 VKEKQFTRIAGTDVS
+386 LKEKQFTRIAGTDVS
-401 YSELEKCQDR
+401 YSELEKSQDK
-411 LHWEEMSAK
+411 LHWNEMPEK

-455 LNRLPALEKSLFICA
+455 PNRLPALEKSLFTYA

-513 AERVAREKNYT
+513 AERVARENNYT
-524 VVFFPVG
+524 VAFFPVG

>member
-1 MLLTITAAGEHA
+1 MLLTITAQGDKAES
-13 HALSFLLH
+13 LSFLLH
-21 KHPDTLQQAELSV
+21 KHPDKLQTAELSV
-34 GTAYIFYPEYGNEK
+34 GAAHVFYPEYGKEK

-105 RCKEHPE
+105 NCKEHPE
-112 YIELPLTL
+112 LVDMPLVL

-132 GELLIKRLF
+132 GEILIKRLF

-154 LDTQFSE
+154 LDTQFHG

-182 SHLYVLI
+182 SHLYVLV

-196 HYFITQNEV
+196 HYFITQDEV
-205 EKLLQKGKGWLEQHP
+205 KKLLQKSKGWLEQHP
-220 EREIIVSRYLINLKS
+220 EREIIISRYLINLKS

-245 AAEDGIIPST
+245 AAEDGIIPDT
-255 DNEADADDET
+255 DDET
-265 AQDEL
+265 EQDEL
-270 TKMDDTDAAEIGHH
+270 TKIEDPAA
-284 NSTAADT
+284 A
-291 LKPEKAVKT
+291 
-300 GAVLETGSTGN
+300 
-311 NATGEV
+311 
-317 KIGSK
+317 
-322 PKIGSEVKT
+322 
-331 AGDGLNDTVHTQL
+331 HTQL
-344 QKAKKERLHDIRLKL
+344 QKVKKERLHDIRLKL
-359 VVEKLKQ
+359 VAEKLKQ

-386 VKEKQFTRIAGTDVS
+386 LKEKQFTRIAGTDVS
-401 YSELEKCQDR
+401 YSELEKSQDK
-411 LHWEEMSAK
+411 LHWNEMPEK
-420 QRERLSLFQSSLT
+420 QRERISLFQSSLT

-455 LNRLPALEKSLFICA
+455 PNRLPALEKSLFTYA

-513 AERVAREKNYT
+513 AERVARENNYT
-524 VVFFPVG
+524 VAFFPVG
-531 EEEENIGAPSQMA
+531 EEEDNIGAPSQMA

>member
-1 MLLTITAAGEHA
+1 MLLTITAEGENA
-13 HALSFLLH
+13 AALSFLLH
-21 KHPDTLQQAELSV
+21 KHPDKLQQVELSV
-34 GTAYIFYPEYGNEK
+34 GAASIFYPECRKEK

-105 RCKEHPE
+105 SCKEHPE
-112 YIELPLTL
+112 FIDMPLAL

-171 LKNTLPLKELL
+171 LKNTLALKDLL

-245 AAEDGIIPST
+245 AVEDGIIPDT
-255 DNEADADDET
+255 DNEAE
-265 AQDEL
+265 QDEL
-270 TKMDDTDAAEIGHH
+270 TKIED
-284 NSTAADT
+284 TAA
-291 LKPEKAVKT
+291 A
-300 GAVLETGSTGN
+300 
-311 NATGEV
+311 
-317 KIGSK
+317 
-322 PKIGSEVKT
+322 
-331 AGDGLNDTVHTQL
+331 HTQL
-344 QKAKKERLHDIRLKL
+344 QKVKKERLHDIRLKL
-359 VVEKLKQ
+359 VAEKLKQ

-386 VKEKQFTRIAGTDVS
+386 LKEKQFTRIAGTDVS
-401 YSELEKCQDR
+401 YSELEKSQDK
-411 LHWEEMSAK
+411 LHWNEMPEK

-455 LNRLPALEKSLFICA
+455 PNRLPALEKSLFTYA

-503 EWTRSEFAAW
+503 EWTRSEFEAW
-513 AERVAREKNYT
+513 AERVARENNYT
-524 VVFFPVG
+524 VAFFPVG
-531 EEEENIGAPSQMA
+531 EEENIGAPSQMA

>member
-1 MLLTITAAGEHA
+1 MLLTITAEGENA
-13 HALSFLLH
+13 AALSFLLH
-21 KHPDTLQQAELSV
+21 KHPDKLQQVELSV
-34 GTAYIFYPEYGNEK
+34 GAAYIFYPECEKEK

-105 RCKEHPE
+105 NCKEHPE
-112 YIELPLTL
+112 FIDMPLAL

-171 LKNTLPLKELL
+171 LKNTLALKDLL

-245 AAEDGIIPST
+245 AAEDGIIPDT
-255 DNEADADDET
+255 DNEAE
-265 AQDEL
+265 QDEL
-270 TKMDDTDAAEIGHH
+270 TKIED
-284 NSTAADT
+284 TAA
-291 LKPEKAVKT
+291 A
-300 GAVLETGSTGN
+300 
-311 NATGEV
+311 
-317 KIGSK
+317 
-322 PKIGSEVKT
+322 
-331 AGDGLNDTVHTQL
+331 HTQL
-344 QKAKKERLHDIRLKL
+344 QKVKKERLHDIRLKL
-359 VVEKLKQ
+359 VAEKLKQ

-386 VKEKQFTRIAGTDVS
+386 LKEKQFTRIAGTDVS
-401 YSELEKCQDR
+401 YSELEKSQDK
-411 LHWEEMSAK
+411 LHWNEMPEK

-455 LNRLPALEKSLFICA
+455 PNRLPALEKSLFTYA

-503 EWTRSEFAAW
+503 EWTRSEFEAW
-513 AERVAREKNYT
+513 AERVARENNYT
-524 VVFFPVG
+524 VAFFPVG

>member
-1 MLLTITAAGEHA
+1 MLLTITAEGENA
-13 HALSFLLH
+13 AALSFLLH
-21 KHPDTLQQAELSV
+21 KHPDKLQQVELSV
-34 GTAYIFYPEYGNEK
+34 GVASIFYPECGKEK

-105 RCKEHPE
+105 SCKEHPE
-112 YIELPLTL
+112 FIDMPLAL

-171 LKNTLPLKELL
+171 LKNTLALKDLL
-182 SHLYVLI
+182 WHLYVLI

-245 AAEDGIIPST
+245 AVEDGIIPDT
-255 DNEADADDET
+255 DNEAE
-265 AQDEL
+265 QDEL
-270 TKMDDTDAAEIGHH
+270 RKIEDPAA
-284 NSTAADT
+284 A
-291 LKPEKAVKT
+291 
-300 GAVLETGSTGN
+300 
-311 NATGEV
+311 
-317 KIGSK
+317 
-322 PKIGSEVKT
+322 
-331 AGDGLNDTVHTQL
+331 HTQL
-344 QKAKKERLHDIRLKL
+344 QKVKKERLHDIRLRL
-359 VVEKLKQ
+359 VAEKLKQ

-386 VKEKQFTRIAGTDVS
+386 LKEKQFTRIAGTDVS
-401 YSELEKCQDR
+401 YSELEKSQDK
-411 LHWEEMSAK
+411 LHWNEMPEK

-433 YRDKRFSGFDAAA
+433 YRDKRFSGFDAVA

-455 LNRLPALEKSLFICA
+455 PNRLPALEKSLFTYA

-503 EWTRSEFAAW
+503 EWTRSEFEAW
-513 AERVAREKNYT
+513 AERVARENNYT
-524 VVFFPVG
+524 VAFFPVG
-531 EEEENIGAPSQMA
+531 EEEKNIGAPSQMA